1 MRSPN
6 YLFCFLEIFSS
17 EGGIQSYVKD
27 ILKAYLSVTAGT
39 NSPPA
44 AEVLLLRDSEDC
56 NNPYESKNLKF
67 YYLKTET
74 PWLGR
79 LKFATILLTRL
90 LQKRPQRVFCGH
102 INLAPLIQ
110 TVCEPLGIPYTIL
123 TYGKEVWEPLGPKYQ
138 TAMSKA
144 ESIWTISRYTRDRTC
159 CNNQLN
165 PDKFQIVPCVV
176 DGNIFTIAPKFE
188 DLLAQYNLIQDLRTP
203 TKETGFLYE
212 NTSFQPTD
220 SVKNPVSEPPCV
232 SPMIDAKILMTVAR
246 LRSTDIYKGVDVT
259 IQALPQIAKTF
270 PNVKYLVIGRGD
282 DRPRLAKLA
291 ADLGVAERVIFAGF
305 VPTENLAQNYQL
317 ADAYVMPS
325 QEGFGIVYLEA
336 LACGVPV
343 LAGDADGSA
352 DPLQDGKLGWRVPHR
367 DSAAVAVACVEMLRG
382 EDRRCDRHW
391 LREQT
396 VARFSFESLCQSLE
410 GIF

>member
-1 MRSPN
+1 MPKSEMRSTN
-6 YLFCFLEIFSS
+6 HLFCFLEIFAS

-27 ILKAYLSVTAGT
+27 IFKAYLSITANT
-39 NSPPA
+39 TSPPQ
-44 AEVLLLRDSEDC
+44 AEVLLLRDSEEC
-56 NNPYESKNLKF
+56 NNPYESRNLKF
-67 YYLKTET
+67 YYLKTENL
-74 PWLGR
+74 WFGR
-79 LKFATILLTRL
+79 LNFATVLLTRL

-102 INLAPLIQ
+102 IKLAPLIQ
-110 TVCEPLGIPYTIL
+110 ILCQPLGIPYTIL

-144 ESIWTISRYTRDRTC
+144 DSIWTISRYTRDRTC
-159 CNNQLN
+159 KINQLN
-165 PDKFQIVPCVV
+165 PEKFQIVPCTV
-176 DGNIFTIAPKFE
+176 DVNIFTTRHKPQ
-188 DLLAQYNLIQDLRTP
+188 DLLEQYNLV
-203 TKETGFLYE
+203 G
-212 NTSFQPTD
+212 
-220 SVKNPVSEPPCV
+220 
-232 SPMIDAKILMTVAR
+232 AKILMTVAR
-246 LRSTDIYKGVDVT
+246 LRSSDIYKGVDVT
-259 IQALPQIAKTF
+259 IQALPQIAETF

-282 DRPRLAKLA
+282 DRSRLAKLA
-291 ADLGVAERVIFAGF
+291 DDLGVTERVIFAGF
-305 VPTENLAQNYQL
+305 VPTENLAAHYQL

-382 EDRRCDRHW
+382 EDKRCDRHW

-396 VARFSFESLCQSLE
+396 LARFSVESLCQSLL
-410 GIF
+410 GIFQPSDSDKLMP

>member
-27 ILKAYLSVTAGT
+27 ILKAYLSLTAGT
-39 NSPPA
+39 NSPPT
-44 AEVLLLRDSEDC
+44 AEVFLLRDSPDC
-56 NNPYESKNLKF
+56 QNPFESKNLKF
-67 YYLKTET
+67 SYLKTD
-74 PWLGR
+74 PVWLGR
-79 LKFATILLTRL
+79 LNFAAKILIHLV
-90 LQKRPQRVFCGH
+90 QKRPERVFCGH

-110 TVCEPLGIPYTIL
+110 TLCQPLGIPYTIL
-123 TYGKEVWEPLGPKYQ
+123 TYGKEVWETLPPKYQ
-138 TAMSKA
+138 IAMSQA
-144 ESIWTISRYTRDRTC
+144 DSIWTISRYTRDSLRDSFASRTC
-159 CNNQLN
+159 ESNQLN
-165 PDKFQIVPCVV
+165 PDKFQIVPCIV
-176 DGNIFTIAPKFE
+176 DENIFTIGPKSE
-188 DLLAQYNLIQDLRTP
+188 DLLAQYNLI
-203 TKETGFLYE
+203 G
-212 NTSFQPTD
+212 
-220 SVKNPVSEPPCV
+220 
-232 SPMIDAKILMTVAR
+232 AKILMTVAR

-259 IQALPQIAKTF
+259 IKALPQIAKTF

-282 DRPRLAKLA
+282 DRSRLAKLA

-305 VPTENLAQNYQL
+305 VPTENLAEHYRL

-367 DSAAVAVACVEMLRG
+367 DQGAVAVACIEMLKG

-396 VARFSFESLCQSLE
+396 LAAFSCQSLI
-410 GIF
+410 GMFQIYPPD

>member
-1 MRSPN
+1 MGKSEMRSAN
-6 YLFCFLEIFSS
+6 YVFCFLEIFAS

-27 ILKAYLSVTAGT
+27 IFKAYLSITAGT
-39 NSPPA
+39 NSPPQ

-67 YYLKTET
+67 YYLKTEKAG
-74 PWLGR
+74 LGR
-79 LKFATILLTRL
+79 LKLATVLLTRL

-102 INLAPLIQ
+102 IKLAPLIQ
-110 TVCEPLGIPYTIL
+110 ILCQPLGIPYTIL

-144 ESIWTISRYTRDRTC
+144 DSIWTISRYTRDRTC
-159 CNNQLN
+159 EINNLN
-165 PDKFQIVPCVV
+165 PEKFQIVPCTV
-176 DGNIFTIAPKFE
+176 DVNIFTTVPKPQ
-188 DLLAQYNLIQDLRTP
+188 DLLEQYNLV
-203 TKETGFLYE
+203 G
-212 NTSFQPTD
+212 
-220 SVKNPVSEPPCV
+220 
-232 SPMIDAKILMTVAR
+232 AKILMTVAR
-246 LRSTDIYKGVDVT
+246 LRSSDIYKGVDVT

-282 DRPRLAKLA
+282 DRSRLAKLA
-291 ADLGVAERVIFAGF
+291 DDLGVTERVIFAGF
-305 VPTENLAQNYQL
+305 VPTENLAAHYQL

-382 EDRRCDRHW
+382 EDKRCDRRW

-396 VARFSFESLCQSLE
+396 LARFSFESLCQSLE
-410 GIF
+410 GNFQPSGSDKLMP

>member
-6 YLFCFLEIFSS
+6 YLFCFLEIFAS

-27 ILKAYLSVTAGT
+27 ILKAYLSLTAGT
-39 NSPPA
+39 NSPPT
-44 AEVLLLRDSEDC
+44 AEVFLLRDSPDC
-56 NNPYESKNLKF
+56 QNPFESKNLNF
-67 YYLKTET
+67 HYLKTDT
-74 PWLGR
+74 VWFGR
-79 LKFATILLTRL
+79 LNFAAKILIHLV
-90 LQKRPQRVFCGH
+90 QKRPERVFCGH

-110 TVCEPLGIPYTIL
+110 TLCQSLGIPYTIL
-123 TYGKEVWEPLGPKYQ
+123 TYGKEVWETLPPKYQ
-138 TAMSKA
+138 IAMSQA
-144 ESIWTISRYTRDRTC
+144 DRIWTISRYTRDSSC
-159 CNNQLN
+159 ESNQLN
-165 PDKFQIVPCVV
+165 PDKFQIVPCIV
-176 DGNIFTIAPKFE
+176 DENIFTIGPKSE
-188 DLLAQYNLIQDLRTP
+188 DLLAQYNLI
-203 TKETGFLYE
+203 G
-212 NTSFQPTD
+212 
-220 SVKNPVSEPPCV
+220 
-232 SPMIDAKILMTVAR
+232 AKILMTVAR

-259 IQALPQIAKTF
+259 IKALPQIAKTF

-305 VPTENLAQNYQL
+305 VPTENLAEHYRL

-367 DSAAVAVACVEMLRG
+367 DQGAVAVACIEMLKG

-396 VARFSFESLCQSLE
+396 IAAFSCQSLI
-410 GIF
+410 GMFQIYPPD

>member
-1 MRSPN
+1 MGKSEMRSTN
-6 YLFCFLEIFSS
+6 YLFCFLEIFAS

-27 ILKAYLSVTAGT
+27 LFKAYLSITVGT
-39 NSPPA
+39 NSPPQ

-67 YYLKTET
+67 YYIQTEN
-74 PWLGR
+74 PWFGR
-79 LKFATILLTRL
+79 LKFATVLLTRL

-102 INLAPLIQ
+102 IKLAPLIQ
-110 TVCEPLGIPYTIL
+110 ILCQPLGIPYTIL
-123 TYGKEVWEPLGPKYQ
+123 TYGKEVWEPLPPKYQ
-138 TAMSKA
+138 TAMRQA

-159 CNNQLN
+159 EINQLN
-165 PDKFQIVPCVV
+165 PEKFHIVPCTV
-176 DGNIFTIAPKFE
+176 DENIFTTGPKPQ
-188 DLLAQYNLIQDLRTP
+188 DLLEQYNLV
-203 TKETGFLYE
+203 G
-212 NTSFQPTD
+212 
-220 SVKNPVSEPPCV
+220 
-232 SPMIDAKILMTVAR
+232 AKILMTVAR

-259 IQALPQIAKTF
+259 IQALPQIAKAF

-282 DRPRLAKLA
+282 DRSRLAKLA
-291 ADLGVAERVIFAGF
+291 DDLGVTERVIFAGF
-305 VPTENLAQNYQL
+305 VPTENLAAHYQL

-336 LACGVPV
+336 LACGIPV

-352 DPLQDGKLGWRVPHR
+352 DPLQDDKLGWRVPHR

-382 EDRRCDRHW
+382 EDKRCDRHW

-396 VARFSFESLCQSLE
+396 LARFSFESLCQSLQ
-410 GIF
+410 GIFQPSDSDKLMP

>member
-1 MRSPN
+1 MGKSEMRSTN
-6 YLFCFLEIFSS
+6 YLFCFLEIFAS

-27 ILKAYLSVTAGT
+27 IIKAYVSITGNT
-39 NSPPA
+39 NSPPQ

-67 YYLKTET
+67 YYLKTEN
-74 PWLGR
+74 PGLGR
-79 LKFATILLTRL
+79 LKFATLLLTRL
-90 LQKRPQRVFCGH
+90 LQKRPLRVFCGH
-102 INLAPLIQ
+102 IKLAPLIQ
-110 TVCEPLGIPYTIL
+110 ILCQPLGIPYTIL
-123 TYGKEVWEPLGPKYQ
+123 TYGKEVWEPLPPKYQ
-138 TAMSKA
+138 TAMSQA
-144 ESIWTISRYTRDRTC
+144 DSIWTISRYTRDSLRDSFASRTC
-159 CNNQLN
+159 EINQLN
-165 PDKFQIVPCVV
+165 PEKFKIVPCTV
-176 DGNIFTIAPKFE
+176 DENIFTTGPKPQ
-188 DLLAQYNLIQDLRTP
+188 DLLEQYNLVGD
-203 TKETGFLYE
+203 
-212 NTSFQPTD
+212 
-220 SVKNPVSEPPCV
+220 
-232 SPMIDAKILMTVAR
+232 KILMTVAR

-282 DRPRLAKLA
+282 DRSRLAKLA
-291 ADLGVAERVIFAGF
+291 DDLGVTERVIFAGF
-305 VPTENLAQNYQL
+305 VATENLAAHYQL

-336 LACGVPV
+336 LACGLPV

-382 EDRRCDRHW
+382 EDKRCDRHW

-396 VARFSFESLCQSLE
+396 LARFSFESLCQSLQ
-410 GIF
+410 GIFQPSHSD

>member
-39 NSPPA
+39 NSPPQ
-44 AEVLLLRDSEDC
+44 AEVFLLRDSPDC
-56 NNPYESKNLKF
+56 QNPFESKNLKF
-67 YYLKTET
+67 YYLKTD
-74 PWLGR
+74 PVWFGR
-79 LKFATILLTRL
+79 LNFAAKILINLVK
-90 LQKRPQRVFCGH
+90 KRPERVFCGH

-110 TVCEPLGIPYTIL
+110 TLCEPLGIPYTIL
-123 TYGKEVWEPLGPKYQ
+123 TYGKEVWETLPPKYQ
-138 TAMSKA
+138 IAMSKA
-144 ESIWTISRYTRDRTC
+144 DRIWTISRYTRDSLRDSFAARTC
-159 CNNQLN
+159 YNNQLN
-165 PDKFQIVPCVV
+165 PAKFQIVPCVV
-176 DGNIFTIAPKFE
+176 DGDIFAIGSKSE
-188 DLLAQYNLIQDLRTP
+188 DLLAKYNL
-203 TKETGFLYE
+203 TGA
-212 NTSFQPTD
+212 N
-220 SVKNPVSEPPCV
+220 
-232 SPMIDAKILMTVAR
+232 ILMTVAR

-282 DRPRLAKLA
+282 DRSRLTQLA

-305 VPTENLAQNYQL
+305 VPTENLAAHYRL

-336 LACGVPV
+336 LACGIPV

-352 DPLQDGKLGWRVPHR
+352 DPLQDGKLGWRVSHR
-367 DSAAVAVACVEMLRG
+367 DQEAVAVACIEMLKG
-382 EDRRCDRHW
+382 EDIRCDRNF

-396 VARFSFESLCQSLE
+396 LARFSFESLCQSLE
-410 GIF
+410 EIFQADDSG

>member
-17 EGGIQSYVKD
+17 EGGIQSYVQE

-39 NSPPA
+39 NSPLQ
-44 AEVLLLRDSEDC
+44 AEVFLLRDSPDC
-56 NNPYESKNLKF
+56 QNPFESKNLKF
-67 YYLKTET
+67 SYLKTD
-74 PWLGR
+74 PVWFGR
-79 LKFATILLTRL
+79 LNFAAKILINLV
-90 LQKRPQRVFCGH
+90 QKRPERVFCGH

-110 TVCEPLGIPYTIL
+110 TLCEPLGIPYTIL
-123 TYGKEVWEPLGPKYQ
+123 TYGKEVWETLPPKYQ
-138 TAMSKA
+138 IAMSQA
-144 ESIWTISRYTRDRTC
+144 DSIWTISRYTRDRTC
-159 CNNQLN
+159 YNNQLN
-165 PDKFQIVPCVV
+165 LDKFQIVPCIVNE
-176 DGNIFTIAPKFE
+176 NIFTIGPKSE
-188 DLLAQYNLIQDLRTP
+188 DLLAKYNLI
-203 TKETGFLYE
+203 G
-212 NTSFQPTD
+212 
-220 SVKNPVSEPPCV
+220 
-232 SPMIDAKILMTVAR
+232 AKILMTVAR

-282 DRPRLAKLA
+282 DRSRLAELA

-305 VPTENLAQNYQL
+305 VPQENLASHYRL

-336 LACGVPV
+336 LACGLPI

-352 DPLQDGKLGWRVPHR
+352 DPLQDGKLGWRVSHR
-367 DSAAVAVACVEMLRG
+367 NPEAVAVACLEMLKG
-382 EDRRCDRHW
+382 EDRRCDRNW

-396 VARFSFESLCQSLE
+396 LAAFSFQSLCQSLE
-410 GIF
+410 EIFQPSDSD

>member
-6 YLFCFLEIFSS
+6 YLFCFLEIFAS

-27 ILKAYLSVTAGT
+27 ILKAYLSLTAGT
-39 NSPPA
+39 NSPPT
-44 AEVLLLRDSEDC
+44 AEVFLLRDSPDC
-56 NNPYESKNLKF
+56 QNPFESKNLNF
-67 YYLKTET
+67 HYLKTD
-74 PWLGR
+74 PVWFGR
-79 LKFATILLTRL
+79 LNFAAKILIHLV
-90 LQKRPQRVFCGH
+90 QKRPERVFCGH

-110 TVCEPLGIPYTIL
+110 TLCQSLGIPYTIL
-123 TYGKEVWEPLGPKYQ
+123 TYGKEVWETLPPKYQ
-138 TAMSKA
+138 IAMSQA
-144 ESIWTISRYTRDRTC
+144 DRIWTISRYTRNSSC
-159 CNNQLN
+159 ESNQLN
-165 PDKFQIVPCVV
+165 PDKFQIVPCIV
-176 DGNIFTIAPKFE
+176 DENIFTIGPKSE
-188 DLLAQYNLIQDLRTP
+188 DLLAQYNLI
-203 TKETGFLYE
+203 G
-212 NTSFQPTD
+212 
-220 SVKNPVSEPPCV
+220 
-232 SPMIDAKILMTVAR
+232 AKILMTVAR

-259 IQALPQIAKTF
+259 IKALPQIAKTF

-305 VPTENLAQNYQL
+305 VPTENLAEHYRL

-367 DSAAVAVACVEMLRG
+367 DQGAVAVACIEMLKG

-396 VARFSFESLCQSLE
+396 IAAFSCQSLI
-410 GIF
+410 GMFQIYPPD

>member
-17 EGGIQSYVKD
+17 EGGIQSYVQD

-39 NSPPA
+39 NSPPT
-44 AEVLLLRDSEDC
+44 AEVFLLRDSPDC
-56 NNPYESKNLKF
+56 QNPFESKNLKF
-67 YYLKTET
+67 YYFKTDIF
-74 PWLGR
+74 WLGR
-79 LKFATILLTRL
+79 LNFAAKILINLVR
-90 LQKRPQRVFCGH
+90 KRPERVFCGH

-110 TVCEPLGIPYTIL
+110 TLCEPLGIPYTIL
-123 TYGKEVWEPLGPKYQ
+123 TYGKEVWETLPPKYQ
-138 TAMSKA
+138 VAISKA
-144 ESIWTISRYTRDRTC
+144 DRIWTISRYTRARTC

-176 DGNIFTIAPKFE
+176 DENIFTIGLKPQ
-188 DLLAQYNLIQDLRTP
+188 DLLTKYNL
-203 TKETGFLYE
+203 TG
-212 NTSFQPTD
+212 
-220 SVKNPVSEPPCV
+220 
-232 SPMIDAKILMTVAR
+232 AKILMTVAR

-282 DRPRLAKLA
+282 DRSRLAQLA
-291 ADLGVAERVIFAGF
+291 LNLGVAERVIFAGF
-305 VPTENLAQNYQL
+305 VPTENLAEHYRL

-336 LACGVPV
+336 LACGLPV

-352 DPLQDGKLGWRVPHR
+352 DPLQDAKLGWRVPYR
-367 DSAAVAVACVEMLRG
+367 DSEAVAVACIEMLKG
-382 EDRRCDRHW
+382 EDRRCDRNF
-391 LREQT
+391 LREET
-396 VARFSFESLCQSLE
+396 IAVFSFESLCQSVA
-410 GIF
+410 GIFNILPPD

>member
-39 NSPPA
+39 NSPPT
-44 AEVLLLRDSEDC
+44 AEVFLLRDSPDC
-56 NNPYESKNLKF
+56 QNPFESKRLKF
-67 YYLKTET
+67 HYLKTD
-74 PWLGR
+74 PVWFGR
-79 LKFATILLTRL
+79 LNFAAKILIKLVL
-90 LQKRPQRVFCGH
+90 KRPQRVFCGH

-110 TVCEPLGIPYTIL
+110 ILCQPLGIPYTIL
-123 TYGKEVWEPLGPKYQ
+123 TYGKEVWEKLPPKYQ
-138 TAMSKA
+138 RAMSQA
-144 ESIWTISRYTRDRTC
+144 DSIWSISRYTRDSSC
-159 CNNQLN
+159 ESNQLN
-165 PDKFQIVPCVV
+165 PDKFHIVPCIV
-176 DGNIFTIAPKFE
+176 DENIFTIGPKSE
-188 DLLAQYNLIQDLRTP
+188 DLLVQYNLI
-203 TKETGFLYE
+203 G
-212 NTSFQPTD
+212 
-220 SVKNPVSEPPCV
+220 
-232 SPMIDAKILMTVAR
+232 AKILMTVAR

-259 IQALPQIAKTF
+259 IKALPQIAKTF

-282 DRPRLAKLA
+282 DQSRLAQLA

-305 VPTENLAQNYQL
+305 VPTENLAAHYRL

-352 DPLQDGKLGWRVPHR
+352 DPLQDGKLGWRVSHR
-367 DSAAVAVACVEMLRG
+367 NPGAVAVACIEMLKG
-382 EDRRCDRHW
+382 EDQRCDRHW

-396 VARFSFESLCQSLE
+396 LAAFSFASLCQSVAEILNK
-410 GIF
+410 FPPD

>member
-1 MRSPN
+1 MGKSEMRSTN
-6 YLFCFLEIFSS
+6 YVFCFLEIFAS
-17 EGGIQSYVKD
+17 EGGIQSYVQD
-27 ILKAYLSVTAGT
+27 LLKAYQSITAGT
-39 NSPPA
+39 NSPPQ
-44 AEVLLLRDSEDC
+44 AEVLLLRDSPDW

-67 YYLKTET
+67 YYIQTEN
-74 PWLGR
+74 PWFGR

-90 LQKRPQRVFCGH
+90 LQKRPKRVFCGH
-102 INLAPLIQ
+102 IKLAPLIQ
-110 TVCEPLGIPYTIL
+110 TLCLPLGIPYTIL
-123 TYGKEVWEPLGPKYQ
+123 TYGKEVWEPLPPKYQ
-138 TAMSKA
+138 TAMRQA
-144 ESIWTISRYTRDRTC
+144 DSIWTISRYTRDRTC
-159 CNNQLN
+159 EINQLN
-165 PDKFQIVPCVV
+165 PENFQIVPCTV
-176 DGNIFTIAPKFE
+176 DENIFTTGQKPQ
-188 DLLAQYNLIQDLRTP
+188 DLLEQYNLV
-203 TKETGFLYE
+203 G
-212 NTSFQPTD
+212 
-220 SVKNPVSEPPCV
+220 
-232 SPMIDAKILMTVAR
+232 AKILMTVAR

-291 ADLGVAERVIFAGF
+291 EDLGIAERVIFAGF
-305 VPTENLAQNYQL
+305 VPTENLAEHYQL

-367 DSAAVAVACVEMLRG
+367 DSAAVALACVEMLRG
-382 EDRRCDRHW
+382 EDKRCDRHW

-396 VARFSFESLCQSLE
+396 LAIFSFESLCQSLQ
-410 GIF
+410 GILQPSGSDKLMP

>member
-1 MRSPN
+1 MGKSEMRSAN
-6 YLFCFLEIFSS
+6 HLFCFLEIFAS

-27 ILKAYLSVTAGT
+27 IFKAYLSITAGT
-39 NSPPA
+39 NSPQQ
-44 AEVLLLRDSEDC
+44 AEVLLLRDSPDC
-56 NNPYESKNLKF
+56 NNPYQSKNLKF
-67 YYLKTET
+67 YYLKTEN
-74 PWLGR
+74 PGLGR
-79 LKFATILLTRL
+79 LKFATVLLTRL

-102 INLAPLIQ
+102 IKLAPLIQ
-110 TVCEPLGIPYTIL
+110 ILCQPLGIPYTIL

-144 ESIWTISRYTRDRTC
+144 DSIWTISRYTRDRTC
-159 CNNQLN
+159 EINQLN
-165 PDKFQIVPCVV
+165 PEKFHIVPCTV
-176 DGNIFTIAPKFE
+176 DENIFTKGPKPQ
-188 DLLAQYNLIQDLRTP
+188 DLLEQYNLV
-203 TKETGFLYE
+203 G
-212 NTSFQPTD
+212 
-220 SVKNPVSEPPCV
+220 
-232 SPMIDAKILMTVAR
+232 AKILMTVAR
-246 LRSTDIYKGVDVT
+246 LRSSDIYKGVDVT

-282 DRPRLAKLA
+282 DRSRLAKLA
-291 ADLGVAERVIFAGF
+291 DDLGVTERVIFAGF
-305 VPTENLAQNYQL
+305 VPTENLAAHYHL

-382 EDRRCDRHW
+382 EDKRCDCRW

-396 VARFSFESLCQSLE
+396 LARFSFESLCQSLQ
-410 GIF
+410 GSF

>member
-6 YLFCFLEIFSS
+6 YLFCFLEIFAS

-27 ILKAYLSVTAGT
+27 ILKAYLSLTAGT
-39 NSPPA
+39 NSPPT
-44 AEVLLLRDSEDC
+44 AEVFLLRDSPDC
-56 NNPYESKNLKF
+56 QNPFESKNLNF
-67 YYLKTET
+67 HYLKTD
-74 PWLGR
+74 PVWFGR
-79 LKFATILLTRL
+79 LNFAAKILIHLV
-90 LQKRPQRVFCGH
+90 QKRPERVFCGH

-110 TVCEPLGIPYTIL
+110 TLCQSLGIPYTIL
-123 TYGKEVWEPLGPKYQ
+123 TYGKEVWETLPPKYQ
-138 TAMSKA
+138 IAMSQA
-144 ESIWTISRYTRDRTC
+144 DRIWTISRYTRNSSC
-159 CNNQLN
+159 ESNQLN
-165 PDKFQIVPCVV
+165 PDKFQIVPCIV
-176 DGNIFTIAPKFE
+176 DENIFTIGPKSE
-188 DLLAQYNLIQDLRTP
+188 DLLVQYNLI
-203 TKETGFLYE
+203 G
-212 NTSFQPTD
+212 
-220 SVKNPVSEPPCV
+220 
-232 SPMIDAKILMTVAR
+232 AKILMTVAR

-259 IQALPQIAKTF
+259 IKALPQIAKTF

-305 VPTENLAQNYQL
+305 VPTENLAEHYRL

-367 DSAAVAVACVEMLRG
+367 DQGAVAVACIEMLKG

-396 VARFSFESLCQSLE
+396 IAAFSCQSLI
-410 GIF
+410 GMFQIYPPD

>member
-39 NSPPA
+39 NSPPT
-44 AEVLLLRDSEDC
+44 AEVFLLRDSPDC
-56 NNPYESKNLKF
+56 QNPFESKRLNF
-67 YYLKTET
+67 HYLKTD
-74 PWLGR
+74 PVWFGR
-79 LKFATILLTRL
+79 LNFAAKILIKLV
-90 LQKRPQRVFCGH
+90 QKRPQRVFCGH

-110 TVCEPLGIPYTIL
+110 TLCQPLGIPYTIL
-123 TYGKEVWEPLGPKYQ
+123 TYGKEVWETLPPKYQ
-138 TAMSKA
+138 IAMSQA
-144 ESIWTISRYTRDRTC
+144 DSIWSISRYTRDSSC
-159 CNNQLN
+159 ESNQLN
-165 PDKFQIVPCVV
+165 PDKFHIVPCIV
-176 DGNIFTIAPKFE
+176 DENIFTIGPKSE
-188 DLLAQYNLIQDLRTP
+188 DLLAQYNLI
-203 TKETGFLYE
+203 G
-212 NTSFQPTD
+212 
-220 SVKNPVSEPPCV
+220 
-232 SPMIDAKILMTVAR
+232 AKILMTVAR

-259 IQALPQIAKTF
+259 IKALPQIAKTF

-282 DRPRLAKLA
+282 DRSRLAQLA

-305 VPTENLAQNYQL
+305 VPQENLASHYRL

-367 DSAAVAVACVEMLRG
+367 DQGAVAVACIEMLKG

-396 VARFSFESLCQSLE
+396 IAAFSCQSLI
-410 GIF
+410 GMFQIYPPD

>member
-1 MRSPN
+1 MGKSEMRSAN
-6 YLFCFLEIFSS
+6 YLFCFLEIFAS

-27 ILKAYLSVTAGT
+27 IFKAYLSITAGT
-39 NSPPA
+39 NSPPQ
-44 AEVLLLRDSEDC
+44 AEVLLLRDSEDS

-67 YYLKTET
+67 YYLKTEN
-74 PWLGR
+74 PGLGR
-79 LKFATILLTRL
+79 LKFATVLLTSL

-102 INLAPLIQ
+102 IKLAPLIKILCQ
-110 TVCEPLGIPYTIL
+110 PLGIPYTIL
-123 TYGKEVWEPLGPKYQ
+123 TYGKEVWEPLPSKYQ
-138 TAMSKA
+138 IAMSKA
-144 ESIWTISRYTRDRTC
+144 DSIWTISRYTRDRTC
-159 CNNQLN
+159 EINQLN
-165 PDKFQIVPCVV
+165 PEKFQIVPCTV
-176 DGNIFTIAPKFE
+176 DKNIFTNRPGPQ
-188 DLLAQYNLIQDLRTP
+188 DLLEQYNLV
-203 TKETGFLYE
+203 G
-212 NTSFQPTD
+212 
-220 SVKNPVSEPPCV
+220 
-232 SPMIDAKILMTVAR
+232 AKILMTVAR

-282 DRPRLAKLA
+282 DRSRLAKLA
-291 ADLGVAERVIFAGF
+291 DDLGVTERVIFAGF
-305 VPTENLAQNYQL
+305 VPTENLAAHYQL

-352 DPLQDGKLGWRVPHR
+352 DPLQDGKLGWQVPHR

-382 EDRRCDRHW
+382 EDKRCDRHW

-396 VARFSFESLCQSLE
+396 LARFSFESLCQSLQ
-410 GIF
+410 GSF

>member
-27 ILKAYLSVTAGT
+27 ILKAYLSLTAGT
-39 NSPPA
+39 NSPPT
-44 AEVLLLRDSEDC
+44 AEVFLLRDSPDC
-56 NNPYESKNLKF
+56 QNPFESKRLNF
-67 YYLKTET
+67 HYLKTD
-74 PWLGR
+74 PVWFGR
-79 LKFATILLTRL
+79 LNFAAKILIKLV
-90 LQKRPQRVFCGH
+90 QKRPQRVFCGH

-110 TVCEPLGIPYTIL
+110 TLCQPLGIPYTIL
-123 TYGKEVWEPLGPKYQ
+123 TYGKEVWETLPPKYQ
-138 TAMSKA
+138 IAMSQA
-144 ESIWTISRYTRDRTC
+144 DSIWSISRYTRDSSC
-159 CNNQLN
+159 ESNQLN
-165 PDKFQIVPCVV
+165 PDKFHIVPCIV
-176 DGNIFTIAPKFE
+176 DENIFTIGPKSE
-188 DLLAQYNLIQDLRTP
+188 DLLAQYNLI
-203 TKETGFLYE
+203 G
-212 NTSFQPTD
+212 
-220 SVKNPVSEPPCV
+220 
-232 SPMIDAKILMTVAR
+232 AKILMTVAR

-259 IQALPQIAKTF
+259 IKALPQIAKTF

-282 DRPRLAKLA
+282 DQSRLAQLA

-305 VPTENLAQNYQL
+305 VPQENLASHYRL

-352 DPLQDGKLGWRVPHR
+352 DPLQDGKLGWRVSHR
-367 DSAAVAVACVEMLRG
+367 NPGAVAVACIEMLKG
-382 EDRRCDRHW
+382 EDQRCDRHW

-396 VARFSFESLCQSLE
+396 LAAFSFASLCQSVAEILNK
-410 GIF
+410 FPPD